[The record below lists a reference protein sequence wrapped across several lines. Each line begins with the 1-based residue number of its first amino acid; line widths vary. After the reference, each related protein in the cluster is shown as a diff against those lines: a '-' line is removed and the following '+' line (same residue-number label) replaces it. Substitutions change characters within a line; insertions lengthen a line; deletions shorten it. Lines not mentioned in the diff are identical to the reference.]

1 MNLKTFTGWAP
12 ALALCMGLA
21 PAMADT
27 LTVVRTSELKADRFL
42 DAPTLQTLQPGQ
54 QLQSVGIQG
63 GWVQVTAGTAKGWVR
78 AMAVKGSTGPVVAA
92 VTQMETGR
100 SGVQNNMSTTGIRSV
115 PKASRHALIIG
126 IGDYAAPG
134 VNTLQGVKQDMQSAA
149 SIARAMSIPEGN
161 ITYLRDRDAS
171 AQQIRQAITELG
183 NRVRPGDRVF
193 VYYSGHG
200 ARWVDA
206 STDPNAC
213 TEGLLASDG
222 QAVTNQE
229 MSKLLSPIASRADK
243 LMVFYDACHSGGIA
257 NQPMRTRSVQIGN
270 ATLTPKFA
278 GAVNSEICARPAN
291 MKTRSLSGALAQ
303 QGIVAENIVSIA
315 ASRPDEV
322 SFDDPRSGG
331 LATSAWRDCLLGR
344 AKDLDGS
351 GTISVNEVT
360 ACAQDIVS
368 SALSRFPDILGQH
381 MTIGGNRDFV
391 PALFKQDF
399 VAAAPASPAPT
410 VTAPAAV
417 VTPPAAVA
425 TAPAVSAPVAPAP
438 VVPAPVTAPQAVA
451 PPSAPSVPAVV
462 AAPPASAVASA
473 EPTLPQTSPPPAAP
487 ADLLRQLHGQRD
499 ATRTLQVQAQS
510 TRLRI
515 NQDPL
520 RLTIQS
526 PRDGYLYLALAG
538 SDQNS
543 LYLLYPNS
551 ADGNNLIKAGESV
564 TLPRPHWRVTA
575 GGPKGV
581 DTLLTIVTDS
591 PRDLS
596 QLKGDKAGPF
606 VKTLLSPEGKNSLHL
621 FLGNSENADQAVC
634 QQGGRQRNLQVTTA
648 CSDAFASHLMT
659 LEEY

>member
-1 MNLKTFTGWAP
+1 MNLKKFSLLATT
-12 ALALCMGLA
+12 LALLTGLTQSQA
-21 PAMADT
+21 ET

-42 DAPTLQTLQPGQ
+42 DAATLQTLQPGQ
-54 QLQSVGIQG
+54 QVQSVGTLA
-63 GWVQVTAGTAKGWVR
+63 GWVQVTAGSVKGWVR
-78 AMAVKGSTGPVVAA
+78 AMAVKGASGPMVAA
-92 VTQMETGR
+92 VTQVETGR
-100 SGVQNNMSTTGIRSV
+100 SGTQNNMSTTGIRSV

-126 IGDYAAPG
+126 IGDYAASG
-134 VNTLQGVKQDMQSAA
+134 VATLHGVKQDMQSAA
-149 SIARAMSIPEGN
+149 SMASAMSIPESN
-161 ITYLRDRDAS
+161 ITYLRDKDAS
-171 AQQIRQAITELG
+171 AQQIRQAITDLG
-183 NRVRPGDRVF
+183 SRVRPGDRVF

-200 ARWVDA
+200 ARWVEP

-257 NQPMRTRSVQIGN
+257 NQPLRTRTVQTAN
-270 ATLTPKFA
+270 AIFTPKF
-278 GAVNSEICARPAN
+278 GGVVNSEICAKPSN
-291 MKTRSLSGALAQ
+291 LKTRSLSGALAQ

-322 SFDDPRSGG
+322 SFDDPKNGG

-344 AKDLDGS
+344 ARDLDGS

-360 ACAQDIVS
+360 MCAQEIVS
-368 SALSRFPDILGQH
+368 KSLSRFPEILGQH

-391 PALFKQDF
+391 PAVFKQEF
-399 VAAAPASPAPT
+399 VAFAPSATASVGTVA
-410 VTAPAAV
+410 VTATTEISPT
-417 VTPPAAVA
+417 TPPAAL
-425 TAPAVSAPVAPAP
+425 APPAGVAP
-438 VVPAPVTAPQAVA
+438 
-451 PPSAPSVPAVV
+451 S
-462 AAPPASAVASA
+462 APPASTSA
-473 EPTLPQTSPPPAAP
+473 MVGATIMPSIAPEPVLPQLSLKPAAP

-499 ATRTLQVQAQS
+499 ATRTLDVQTPS

-606 VKTLLSPEGKNSLHL
+606 VKTLLTPEGKSSLHL

-634 QQGGRQRNLQVTTA
+634 QQGGRQRNLQVAAA
-648 CSDAFASHLMT
+648 CSDAFASHLLT